1 MSRIPLK
8 DSVRDNKVITV
19 LQPPPPTQ
27 GLGGAKAAEGLF
39 LCLICGLGKCQALN
53 QEQTACLLFISRKQL
68 AAINKVQI
76 KHESYLRGNSF
87 L

>member
-8 DSVRDNKVITV
+8 DAVRDNKVITV
-19 LQPPPPTQ
+19 LQC
-27 GLGGAKAAEGLF
+27 LGGAKAAEGLF
-39 LCLICGLGKCQALN
+39 LCFICGLGKCQALN
-53 QEQTACLLFISRKQL
+53 QEQTACLLFISRKQS

-76 KHESYLRGNSF
+76 KHESRLRGNSF